1 MVIKLNTKRSNSS
14 SSNSSVLITGPCSP
28 EEPSKKQLFLN
39 ESSCSEP
46 SLIIG
51 KFEDEEEEVN
61 EKSQARLIESITPSS
76 ILVDY
81 SLVSLPT
88 PVAQRNRD
96 TAPVPAPAAA
106 ALERTLEEIRVTLSP
121 PQSTTSRRH
130 SGENLTKSV
139 TTATA
144 TSYKRTISQQSLRSQ
159 QNKVLVFFTI
169 YRFLAF
175 C

>member
-1 MVIKLNTKRSNSS
+1 MVIKLNTKRSNS

-46 SLIIG
+46 SLVIG
-51 KFEDEEEEVN
+51 KFEDEEEEEEVN

-88 PVAQRNRD
+88 PVAQRNKD
-96 TAPVPAPAAA
+96 TAPAATTA

-121 PQSTTSRRH
+121 PQSSASRRH
-130 SGENLTKSV
+130 SSEIATKSI
-139 TTATA
+139 TTANA
-144 TSYKRTISQQSLRSQ
+144 TTYKRTISQQSLRSQ
-159 QNKVLVFFTI
+159 QNKVLVCFTI
-169 YRFLAF
+169 SRFLTY